1 MSVSAAILAGGQSR
15 RMGTDKSLVLLDG
28 KPLIRHVIDR
38 LEPLAIP
45 MIIITN
51 QPEKY
56 VQFALPL
63 FKDVIPDRGSLGGL
77 YSAVSYSQTD
87 YILCVAC
94 DMPFL
99 NTDLLHFLI
108 AQRQGH
114 DAIVPRIGERTEGLH
129 AVYQKNC
136 LPFMQRQVEQQRLK
150 IAECL
155 AQLNVKWVDEPTM
168 YPFDPQMKSFVN
180 LNSPNEL
187 HQINT
192 YGVEFYE

>member
-1 MSVSAAILAGGQSR
+1 
-15 RMGTDKSLVLLDG
+15 MGADKSFILLDG

-56 VQFALPL
+56 AQFALPL

-87 YILCVAC
+87 HILCVAC

-114 DAIVPRIGERTEGLH
+114 DAIGPRIGERTEGLH
-129 AVYQKNC
+129 VVYQKTASHLYKN
-136 LPFMQRQVEQQRLK
+136 RLNNK
-150 IAECL
+150 GSKL
-155 AQLNVKWVDEPTM
+155 QSVWHN
-168 YPFDPQMKSFVN
+168 
-180 LNSPNEL
+180 
-187 HQINT
+187 
-192 YGVEFYE
+192 